1 MSTRRHI
8 VRTKNYRVQVT
19 QYYERLERY
28 KSSGNQSAFYKV
40 FVSIIPEL
48 RKYIKTRLQEMLHQ
62 GHFPHNFYQE
72 DDFVDDLF
80 ISVYENFDVLKSEED
95 FYMFLFSEMDSLL
108 KKVERKETDL
118 HQPLEDIET
127 YAKAERDKLRE
138 KMTAQLDGDIILKQ
152 ELDDVSYA
160 SQQVDFKTVFE
171 ESTEEAVIASI
182 DKELTHSLTSK
193 QVDKLI
199 KNLPQVARNVA
210 TLYIHFHL
218 TVPEII
224 QVTQFERQEIDS
236 IIKQIKS
243 LLRTELFTS

>member
-1 MSTRRHI
+1 M
-8 VRTKNYRVQVT
+8 
-19 QYYERLERY
+19 
-28 KSSGNQSAFYKV
+28 
-40 FVSIIPEL
+40 
-48 RKYIKTRLQEMLHQ
+48 
-62 GHFPHNFYQE
+62 
-72 DDFVDDLF
+72 
-80 ISVYENFDVLKSEED
+80 
-95 FYMFLFSEMDSLL
+95 
-108 KKVERKETDL
+108 
-118 HQPLEDIET
+118 
-127 YAKAERDKLRE
+127 
-138 KMTAQLDGDIILKQ
+138 
-152 ELDDVSYA
+152 
-160 SQQVDFKTVFE
+160 FE

>member
-1 MSTRRHI
+1 MSARKHI

-19 QYYERLERY
+19 QYYERLEGY
-28 KSSGNQSAFYKV
+28 KSSGNQSAFYNV

-62 GHFPHNFYQE
+62 GHFPHNFYEE

-95 FYMFLFSEMDSLL
+95 FYMFLFSEMDRLL
-108 KKVERKETDL
+108 RNVERKEQNF
-118 HQPLEDIET
+118 HQPLEDIEN

-138 KMTAQLDGDIILKQ
+138 KMTAQLDGDVILKQ

-160 SQQVDFKTVFE
+160 SQQVDFKTIFDE
-171 ESTEEAVIASI
+171 NTEKTVGDAI
-182 DKELTHSLTSK
+182 DKELTHSLTTK
-193 QVDKLI
+193 QVDELI
-199 KNLPQVARNVA
+199 KNLPQATRNIA

-224 QVTQFERQEIDS
+224 KVTQSTRQNVES
-236 IIKQIKS
+236 IIDQIKS
-243 LLRTELFTS
+243 LIRVELFNV